1 MMWRWLPWRGLAC
14 RRAVE
19 LMSEYLDGRLTG
31 EPRARLERHLDECP
45 GCTEYL
51 AQLRLTIEAL
61 GHVEP
66 DDLPEE
72 ALAEFVDLYR
82 HWRGADSL

>member
-1 MMWRWLPWRGLAC
+1 MRWRPPWRGLAC

-19 LMSEYLDGRLTG
+19 LMSEYLDGRLAG

-51 AQLRLTIEAL
+51 AQLRLMIEAL
-61 GHVEP
+61 GRAEP
-66 DDLPEE
+66 DDLSEA

-82 HWRGADSL
+82 RWRATESG